1 MANRKFEFYVRYIDP
16 EEVERTTPAKREERV
31 AGPYPATTVQRALSQ
46 FYTDV
51 ADKPFSDATMSE
63 HTRVRASRNILWP
76 KAKIVVVD
84 VMRGK
89 GQAGPQ
95 MEM

>member
-1 MANRKFEFYVRYIDP
+1 MGNRKFDFYVRYIDP

-31 AGPYPATTVQRALSQ
+31 AGPYPATTVQRCLSQ
-46 FYTDV
+46 FYSDV
-51 ADKPFSDATMSE
+51 ADKPVDGESGQE
-63 HTRVRASRNILWP
+63 RASRNILWL

-95 MEM
+95 MEV

>member
-1 MANRKFEFYVRYIDP
+1 MGNRKFDFYVRYIDP

-31 AGPYPATTVQRALSQ
+31 AGPYPATTVQRAMSQ
-46 FYTDV
+46 FY
-51 ADKPFSDATMSE
+51 SE
-63 HTRVRASRNILWP
+63 YAPKSGNVSEPNSENILGLVWA

-95 MEM
+95 MEV

>member
-46 FYTDV
+46 FYADV
-51 ADKPFSDATMSE
+51 ADKTFSDTAMSV
-63 HTRVRASRNILWP
+63 HTPVRDDRNTLWL

-95 MEM
+95 MEV

>member
-1 MANRKFEFYVRYIDP
+1 VANRKFEFYVRYIDP
-16 EEVERTTPAKREERV
+16 EEVERTTPAKREERI
-31 AGPYPATTVQRALSQ
+31 AGPYPATTVQRALTQ

-51 ADKPFSDATMSE
+51 ADKPIEGEDGPI
-63 HTRVRASRNILWP
+63 RASRNILWL

-84 VMRGK
+84 VMRAK

-95 MEM
+95 MEV

>member
-1 MANRKFEFYVRYIDP
+1 MANRKFDFYVRYIDP
-16 EEVERTTPAKREERV
+16 EEVERVTPAKREERI
-31 AGPYPATTVQRALSQ
+31 AGPYPATTIQRALSQ

-51 ADKPFSDATMSE
+51 ADKPIEGAGLRE
-63 HTRVRASRNILWP
+63 GRNTLWL

-95 MEM
+95 MEV